1 MNEEILIRTEKVS
14 AEEAGKGL
22 VQLNKM
28 LSGPQPEIMG
38 SALREIIERISAIQR
53 TEDRF
58 DLIRTYVNT
67 LEYGNTKNLPD
78 SYSTEAPDI
87 ENDIKSLKK
96 RIKYAKTPMERKMY
110 EQQLNTS
117 YKKRKQKQSITHD

>member
-1 MNEEILIRTEKVS
+1 MNEEAVIRTQLIS

-28 LSGPQPEIMG
+28 LSGSQPEIVG

-53 TEDRF
+53 IEDRF
-58 DLIRTYVNT
+58 DLIRAYVDT
-67 LEYGNTKNLPD
+67 LEYGNTKNLLD

-110 EQQLNTS
+110 EQQLNAT
-117 YKKRKQKQSITHD
+117 YKKRKQKQ

>member
-1 MNEEILIRTEKVS
+1 MNEEAVIRTERIS

-28 LSGPQPEIMG
+28 LSGPQPEMG

-53 TEDRF
+53 IEDRF
-58 DLIRTYVNT
+58 DLIRAYVNT

-110 EQQLNTS
+110 EQQLNAT
-117 YKKRKQKQSITHD
+117 YKKRKQKQ

>member
-1 MNEEILIRTEKVS
+1 MNEEAVIRTQCIP

-28 LSGPQPEIMG
+28 LSGPQPEMG
-38 SALREIIERISAIQR
+38 SALRKIIERISAIQR
-53 TEDRF
+53 IEDRF
-58 DLIRTYVNT
+58 DLIRAYVNT

-110 EQQLNTS
+110 EQQLNAT
-117 YKKRKQKQSITHD
+117 YKKRKQKNEF

>member
-14 AEEAGKGL
+14 AEEAGEGL

-28 LSGPQPEIMG
+28 LSGPQPEMG

-53 TEDRF
+53 IEDRF
-58 DLIRTYVNT
+58 DLIRAYVNT

-110 EQQLNTS
+110 EQQLNAT